1 MFNALDQHIDISTRE
16 EMDLHHGVLIM
27 RNIDTRVG
35 VAQRNIQVGIPG
47 AGEQAFVDVVVME
60 EDLHDLLFNPRKW

>member
-35 VAQRNIQVGIPG
+35 VAQRNMLVGMRG
-47 AGEQAFVDVVVME
+47 AGEQAFVDVVVRE